1 MARLTTLLRRLWPFG
16 DNLLERTAE
25 DVDDSEGTVWDAIP
39 SWQYEGRFAE
49 AGGITRGEQ
58 ERALADVQSRAA
70 AEDEAPEH
78 RE

>member
-1 MARLTTLLRRLWPFG
+1 MVRLTALLRRLWPFG
-16 DNLLERTAE
+16 DDPAE
-25 DVDDSEGTVWDAIP
+25 PTVDDGDDSEGTVWDAIP

-70 AEDEAPEH
+70 AEDEVPEH